1 MDPPFTKVGK
11 MKQITYEIIEYNRK
25 TQKYTDVVDT
35 VTAATAEEAKQIFIN
50 ENKWKPKKN
59 ITLFVKLPNCK

>member
-1 MDPPFTKVGK
+1 
-11 MKQITYEIIEYNRK
+11 MKRVIYEIHEYNKK
-25 TQKYTDVVDT
+25 TQKYTDVMDAI
-35 VTAATAEEAKQIFIN
+35 AATTAEEAKQIFIK